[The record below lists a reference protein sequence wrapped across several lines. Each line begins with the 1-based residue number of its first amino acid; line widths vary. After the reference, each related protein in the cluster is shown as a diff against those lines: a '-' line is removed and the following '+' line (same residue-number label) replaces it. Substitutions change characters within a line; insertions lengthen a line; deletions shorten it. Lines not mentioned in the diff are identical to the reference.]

1 MADGLGQTVQLTL
14 FFGGIVVVAVDMFML
29 MILLMFVIVFLLFGV
44 LFLSQRSAL
53 KRLNGGD

>member
-1 MADGLGQTVQLTL
+1 MYTLQTYMSNMYNQLSYQNVTTAAYI
-14 FFGGIVVVAVDMFML
+14 FA
-29 MILLMFVIVFLLFGV
+29 VIVFLLFGV